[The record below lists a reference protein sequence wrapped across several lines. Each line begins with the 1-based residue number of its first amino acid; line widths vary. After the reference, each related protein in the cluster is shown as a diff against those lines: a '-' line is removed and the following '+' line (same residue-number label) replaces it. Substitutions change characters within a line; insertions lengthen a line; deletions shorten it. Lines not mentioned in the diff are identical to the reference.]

1 MTNFNILMNNLLEE
15 VKKLREKYELSLTVE
30 PDYYE
35 PGFMEYLDQ
44 YDGKYDKETETIY
57 IKTEAMGTRYE
68 GRTEQ
73 IESVKLGDKI
83 NIIRDAENA
92 FNRNNFL
99 LLTESNK
106 NVGTLSADLCNVI
119 APLYDNGHLS
129 FKNASVSFVEP
140 ISKRSRHAKKAILF
154 VEFIIEIKNPI

>member
-1 MTNFNILMNNLLEE
+1 MINFDILINNLLEE
-15 VKKLREKYELSLTVE
+15 VKKFREKYELSLTVE

-44 YDGKYDKETETIY
+44 YDGRYDKETETIY

-73 IESVKLGDKI
+73 IESIKLGDKI
-83 NIIRDAENA
+83 NIIRDTENT

-106 NVGTLSADLCNVI
+106 NVGTLSADLCNVL
-119 APLYDNGHLS
+119 APLYDNGYLS
-129 FKNASVSFVEP
+129 FENASVSYVEP
-140 ISKRSRHAKKAILF
+140 ISKRSRHAKKAVLF
-154 VEFIIEIKNPI
+154 VEVVIEMKNPI

>member
-1 MTNFNILMNNLLEE
+1 MTDFKILMDNLLDE
-15 VKKLREKYELSLTVE
+15 VKKIREKYELSLTVK

-44 YDGKYDKETETIY
+44 FDGRYDKESGTIY
-57 IKTEAMGTRYE
+57 IKSEVMGTRYE
-68 GRTEQ
+68 GRTEL
-73 IESVKLGDKI
+73 IESVNLGDKI
-83 NIIRDAENA
+83 NIIWDAENA
-92 FNRNNFL
+92 FNRNNLL

-106 NVGTLSADLCNVI
+106 NVGTLSADLCNAI
-119 APLYDNGHLS
+119 APLYDNGYLS

-154 VEFIIEIKNPI
+154 IEFIIEIKKQI

>member
-1 MTNFNILMNNLLEE
+1 MDNLLDE
-15 VKKLREKYELSLTVE
+15 VKKIREKYELSLTVK

-44 YDGKYDKETETIY
+44 FDGRYDKESGTIY
-57 IKTEAMGTRYE
+57 IKSEVMGTRYE
-68 GRTEQ
+68 GRTEL

-92 FNRNNFL
+92 FNRNNLL

-106 NVGTLSADLCNVI
+106 NVGTLSADLCNAI
-119 APLYDNGHLS
+119 APLYDNGYLS
-129 FKNASVSFVEP
+129 FKMLQSALLNQYPKEVDMQRKLYFLLNLLL
-140 ISKRSRHAKKAILF
+140 K
-154 VEFIIEIKNPI
+154 